1 MLRAL
6 CSKSHIL
13 VTNSL
18 LHAHALCS
26 VLGRAR
32 QKDPNLTTGNTGSER
47 EHERLG
53 KSSPCAC
60 FVLMLRAWR
69 AVTKKPDKHKT
80 ESTKHRAQ
88 SMSTKHEAQNMSMK
102 QRQKN
107 WAL

>member
-1 MLRAL
+1 
-6 CSKSHIL
+6 
-13 VTNSL
+13 
-18 LHAHALCS
+18 

-47 EHERLG
+47 ERLG

-69 AVTKKPDKHKT
+69 AVTKKPYKHKA
-80 ESTKHRAQ
+80 ESTKHGAK
-88 SMSTKHEAQNMSMK
+88 SMSTKHEAQSMSMK

-107 WAL
+107 WTQEP